1 MLKGLEYETVLV
13 KMAMAFAAAVFVVLG
28 LIFLMG
34 IQFSSCNPFVLI
46 FGVSAITVLFG
57 ICSLI

>member
-13 KMAMAFAAAVFVVLG
+13 KMVMAFGAAVLTVLG

-34 IQFSSCNPFVLI
+34 IQLASCNPVVLI
-46 FGVSAITVLFG
+46 FGVSAVTMLFTV
-57 ICSLI
+57 CSLI